1 MTDTVARPSATEPY
15 LEELHSFLDAEWDPD
30 LTVAEWWEKLGT
42 EGWSAPAWSE
52 DHYGR
57 GLSPSD
63 AVRVQ
68 RAIADHGALGPP
80 GGLGLLLAGPTI
92 ATHGNEEQQKVWLRE
107 IVTGQKGWC
116 QLFSE
121 PGAGSDLAGLNS
133 RAVRDG
139 EEWVVNG
146 QKVWTSAGHIADL
159 GMLIA
164 RTDPDAPK
172 HRGITYFGI
181 DMHQPGIEVRPL
193 KEMTGRALFNEV
205 FLSDARVPA
214 DNVIGDNGQGWIV
227 ANTTLAYERAGLGAG
242 GGSAAASA
250 ATPGTISGD
259 LDRRAGDF
267 VSGGAGR
274 RRGGGGPSAMAGAY
288 ELIVETARENGM
300 LDDPTLRQ
308 GLMQLYT
315 ANELARIGG
324 QRLKA
329 EKAAGRD
336 LPGYGNLAKLSMSNI
351 LRQSRELGL
360 RALGPAGTLHS
371 YDGEGRKALDD
382 APTPATSTAL
392 TELALF
398 SPGPPIYG
406 GTDQVQ
412 RNIIGERVLGLP
424 KEPGPGKD
432 TPFSE
437 LRKNG

>member
-1 MTDTVARPSATEPY
+1 MTDTAARPSSTDSY
-15 LEELHSFLDAEWDPD
+15 LEELQSFLDAEWDPD
-30 LTVAEWWEKLGT
+30 LTVAAWWEKLGA
-42 EGWSAPAWSE
+42 EGWSAPAWPV
-52 DHYGR
+52 DCYGR
-57 GLSPSD
+57 GLSPAD
-63 AVRVQ
+63 AVKVQ
-68 RAIADHGALGPP
+68 RAITDHGALGAP

-92 ATHGNEEQQKVWLRE
+92 ATHGNEEQKKVWLRE

-133 RAVRDG
+133 KAVRDG
-139 EEWVVNG
+139 EEWIVNG
-146 QKVWTSAGHIADL
+146 QKVWTSAGHIADM

-181 DMHQPGIEVRPL
+181 DMHQDKAIEVRPL

-205 FLSDARVPA
+205 FLSEARVPA
-214 DNVIGDNGQGWIV
+214 DNVIGDYGQGWIV
-227 ANTTLAYERAGLGAG
+227 ANTTLAFERAGLGAG

-267 VSGGAGR
+267 VGGPS
-274 RRGGGGPSAMAGAY
+274 RRGGGGPSSLGANNMVEAARTAG
-288 ELIVETARENGM
+288 R
-300 LDDPTLRQ
+300 LDDPIVRQ
-308 GLMQLYT
+308 ELMRLHT
-315 ANELARIGG
+315 ANELARIGA

-336 LPGYGNLAKLSMSNI
+336 IPGYGNLAKLSMSEI
-351 LRQSRELGL
+351 LRRSRELGL
-360 RALGPAGTLHS
+360 ALLGPAGTLHS
-371 YDGEGRKALDD
+371 YDTEGRKVLAD
-382 APTPATSTAL
+382 APIPDQAMAI
-392 TELALF
+392 TEMALF

-437 LRKNG
+437 LPKNG